1 MLLLILAYLGG
12 ILTIFSP
19 CVLPVIPFIFSRS
32 HLSFRRSGLP
42 TLVGMGL
49 SFTLFAVLSAAGG
62 SWVIQANASG
72 RIVAMVV
79 FGVLGLTLLFPS
91 FSAKVMQPFV
101 RLGGSLQNRASKSE
115 GIGSSLLIGAS
126 VGLLWA
132 PCAGPILG
140 LVLAGAAVS
149 GFSQNSFAL
158 LGAFAL
164 GAATSLAI
172 AILASA
178 RVITALKKGFGAEE
192 WIKKVLGVLVLI
204 SVTAIAFGLDTK
216 FLAKLSY
223 LNTNSIEQSLL
234 SQAEIG
240 RKNSD
245 SNNLKDE
252 GPMPS
257 LEGAV
262 TWLNSQPLTKESL
275 KGKVVL
281 VDFWTY
287 SCINCLRTL
296 PYLKAWSEK
305 YGSQGLVIIGVHS
318 PEFAFEKVT
327 KNVSDAAKD
336 LGLNYPI
343 AVDSDMKIWTSF
355 KNEYWP
361 AHYFVDA
368 KGQVRYHH
376 FGEGKY
382 EESEKVIREL
392 LKEANPDLQ
401 FSDEVVSSSATGK
414 GVEQAAG
421 SQKDIANPETYLGY
435 HRQDHFVSA
444 YELERDSDYDYDFE
458 DALLIKEWG
467 LKGKWNVS
475 SEMITNSSKGA
486 VLALRFKAR
495 DLHLVLG
502 SKDGK
507 PIRFKVKIDG
517 KEPGAMHGQDIDAKG
532 NGTIGTERL
541 YQLIRKDNADGE
553 QVFEIEFL
561 EPGANAFAF
570 TFG

>member
-1 MLLLILAYLGG
+1 
-12 ILTIFSP
+12 
-19 CVLPVIPFIFSRS
+19 VLPVVPFIFSRS
-32 HLSFRRSGLP
+32 HLSFLRSGLP
-42 TLVGMGL
+42 TLIGMGL
-49 SFTLFAVLSAAGG
+49 SFTVFGVLSAAGG
-62 SWVIQANASG
+62 NWVIQANASG
-72 RIVAMVV
+72 RIIAMLV
-79 FGVLGLTLLFPS
+79 FAVLGTSLIFPG
-91 FSAKVMQPFV
+91 FAQRIMQPFV
-101 RLGGSLQNRASKSE
+101 RLGSGLQNRASRTE
-115 GIGSSLLIGAS
+115 GVGSSLIIGAS

-140 LVLAGAAVS
+140 LVLAAAAVS

-158 LGAFAL
+158 LAAFAF

-178 RVITALKKGFGAEE
+178 RVLSSLKKALGAED
-192 WIKKVLGVLVLI
+192 WIKKVLGVLVLV
-204 SVTAIAFGLDTK
+204 SVAAIALGLDTK

-234 SQAEIG
+234 SQADLG

-245 SNNLKDE
+245 SENLKDE

-257 LEGAV
+257 LDGAI
-262 TWLNSQPLTKESL
+262 TWLNSEALSKEAL

-281 VDFWTY
+281 IDFWTY

-296 PYLKAWSEK
+296 PYLKAWSKK
-305 YGSQGLVIIGVHS
+305 YGPQGLVIIGVHS
-318 PEFAFEKVT
+318 PEFAFEKLT
-327 KNVSDAAKD
+327 ENVIEAAKD
-336 LGLNYPI
+336 LGLDYPI
-343 AVDSDMKIWTSF
+343 AVDSEMKIWTAF

-382 EESEKVIREL
+382 EESEKVIQQL
-392 LKEANPDLQ
+392 LKEANPSLELPN
-401 FSDEVVSSSATGK
+401 EVVSRSAFGK

-421 SQKDIANPETYLGY
+421 AQRDIANPETYLGY
-435 HRQDHFVSA
+435 HRQEHFVSA
-444 YELERDSDYDYDFE
+444 YEMERDTDYDYDFE

-467 LKGKWNVS
+467 LKGTWNVS
-475 SEMITNSSKGA
+475 SEMITNNSKSG
-486 VLALRFKAR
+486 VIALRFKAR

-502 SKDGK
+502 SKDAK
-507 PIRFKVKIDG
+507 PLRFRVKLDG
-517 KEPGAMHGQDIDAKG
+517 KEPGAAHGDDIDAQG
-532 NGTIGTERL
+532 NGRVDGERL
-541 YQLIRKDNADGE
+541 YQLIRKDNADSE

-561 EPGANAFAF
+561 DPGVNAFAF